1 MSAMPARQP
10 QTTARPQA
18 RPSTASARL
27 AVVAPPRPAPARM
40 PFLLLVGGIL
50 TVGLV
55 SLLLLNTALTQGSF
69 TATDL
74 QRQANLLADRQQVL
88 EQALDQAQ
96 APQELAARARGLG
109 MVPGGSPLFLR
120 TPDGAILGD
129 RRAAKDTQHKDT
141 GPKDIGPK
149 PTATTNGTAPGSP
162 TTARGGAK
170 RGSGA
175 GPTPKRSS
183 APAGG
188 EVPVNLQAAR

>member
-1 MSAMPARQP
+1 
-10 QTTARPQA
+10 
-18 RPSTASARL
+18 
-27 AVVAPPRPAPARM
+27 M

-129 RRAAKDTQHKDT
+129 RRAAKNT
-141 GPKDIGPK
+141 GPKDTGPK

-170 RGSGA
+170 RGSAA